1 MVHYALEE
9 QLSPQNLASIEN
21 LCKLLNS
28 YNVLISRHVWV
39 ELQLTYLEYVQKVSE
54 VLVALNAVQGTL
66 IQES

>member
-9 QLSPQNLASIEN
+9 QLSPQSLASIEN

-28 YNVLISRHVWV
+28 YNVLISRHAWV

-54 VLVALNAVQGTL
+54 VLVALNAVQGIL

>member
-1 MVHYALEE
+1 MEE

-28 YNVLISRHVWV
+28 YNALISRHAWV

-54 VLVALNAVQGTL
+54 VLVALNAVQGIL